1 MVNAIVFFPQVEE
14 QLDKYM
20 NTFDIVLIDD
30 QTMDLPSKILNL
42 IVDAEVGESVTAA

>member
-1 MVNAIVFFPQVEE
+1 MSQVEE

-30 QTMDLPSKILNL
+30 QTMDLPNKLLNL
-42 IVDAEVGESVTAA
+42 IVDAELGGDSVAAA